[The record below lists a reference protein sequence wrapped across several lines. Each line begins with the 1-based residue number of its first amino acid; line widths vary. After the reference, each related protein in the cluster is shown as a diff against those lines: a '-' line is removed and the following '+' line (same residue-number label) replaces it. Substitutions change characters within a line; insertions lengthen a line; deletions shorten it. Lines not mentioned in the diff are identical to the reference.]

1 MVCDNII
8 TKDEV
13 IKGGCLER
21 DSGIK
26 TCPNRYMTPSL
37 GFFIERTNLT
47 RCDSACMR
55 EYTSMDEEGGRV
67 QNQRVGRV
75 VFEIE
80 EYLLLSLW
88 EYTEDFPSKWG

>member
-21 DSGIK
+21 DSGIR

-37 GFFIERTNLT
+37 GFLYGTNLA
-47 RCDSACMR
+47 RCDIACMR
-55 EYTSMDEEGGRV
+55 EY
-67 QNQRVGRV
+67 
-75 VFEIE
+75 
-80 EYLLLSLW
+80 YLH
-88 EYTEDFPSKWG
+88 G